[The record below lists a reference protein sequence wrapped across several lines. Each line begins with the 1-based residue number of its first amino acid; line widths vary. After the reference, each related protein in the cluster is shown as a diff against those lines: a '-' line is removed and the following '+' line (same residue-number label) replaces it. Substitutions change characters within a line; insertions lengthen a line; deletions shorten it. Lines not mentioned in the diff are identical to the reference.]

1 MNNRAPRQTKTALS
15 KTLSNQ
21 CLLVAALTVAGCV
34 GEANLAGE
42 DVATNDMSG
51 DSSEVFDDA
60 AADQNNSDGT
70 DGGLAV
76 GPTWPA
82 AGMTFATWDQG
93 VYSGAASDES
103 LANLADTGA
112 RWVSVIVTTY
122 QWNITD
128 TEIEAAEWTPDE
140 ADLRHVIQQAHG
152 LGLSVMLKPHVD
164 LLDDPD
170 HWRGN
175 IGLTFDESDW
185 GTWFQSYSDMI
196 LGYAQIAESEGVAL
210 FCIGTE
216 LSATSHH
223 SAEWR
228 SLAAEVR
235 EIYRGQLVYAANHG
249 GEEAA
254 IDWWDEL
261 DLIGVDPYY
270 GLTDIDQPTVEEL
283 KEGWAERALASCLRA
298 QQSFQSSSRRWGGAY
313 VPDGACSLAER
324 TLCSTGLERSTSWGR
339 TGVQKRGS
347 ADARSHRRRAGL
359 GETSWPQGPHAALP
373 SMLALGL
380 VVTLRFGAV
389 EGPGQ

>member
-1 MNNRAPRQTKTALS
+1 
-15 KTLSNQ
+15 
-21 CLLVAALTVAGCV
+21 V

-283 KEGWAERALASCLRA
+283 KEGWAERRDALAA
-298 QQSFQSSSRRWGGAY
+298 
-313 VPDGACSLAER
+313 LAER
-324 TLCSTGLERSTSWGR
+324 YDRQILFTELGYRS
-339 TGVQKRGS
+339 
-347 ADARSHRRRAGL
+347 
-359 GETSWPQGPHAALP
+359 
-373 SMLALGL
+373 ALGANRRPWEWGTEAPVDL
-380 VVTLRFGAV
+380 EGQRNAYQAAFEVFWEEPWFAGVFWWTWRADPEQGGPNDRGYTPYGKPAEDVVR
-389 EGPGQ
+389 EYYRDE